1 MKEISSTT
9 LSLLCELSSKYEGH
23 LTVSD
28 KGIKM
33 ELHCQR
39 PDITVSKE
47 ILKKDMVWS
56 RARQD
61 RIVELVIRQAA
72 EELDDKVEQSFRR
85 HI

>member
-47 ILKKDMVWS
+47 ILKKDMVSS
-56 RARQD
+56 RVLGGIHDERSMWKLQ
-61 RIVELVIRQAA
+61 IQ
-72 EELDDKVEQSFRR
+72 
-85 HI
+85 